1 MPIRD
6 VTDREHAVELGMQ
19 LHAKLREPY
28 QLASVTGHLGI
39 SIDAAFFPDNA
50 IIPEVLLAYTD
61 TAIYTMRKKINA
73 SLLELVRAS
82 GDAEFN
88 DEPEGVGVRHQTAIK
103 STLLQSAEA

>member
-73 SLLELVRAS
+73 SLLELEVTESVLIEDVNTA
-82 GDAEFN
+82 AEK
-88 DEPEGVGVRHQTAIK
+88 RRSQK
-103 STLLQSAEA
+103 SRFDDQH